1 METTE
6 RPTDPQTLEELNAV
20 WWVMPRTNEAERQEC
35 DQYYRSR
42 IFPKLR
48 ERLMETHA
56 HQFSDEYDLLI
67 SALGTAP
74 EPLMITITL
83 LKPRRVVFLCDAQ
96 TEQFIE
102 VIRDLTGLDAQCIHK
117 HFIEKHDALPIY
129 EAVHAA
135 VQEEARRLGRTPRIA
150 IDMTGGTKLMGAG
163 CAMAGV
169 LIGADIY
176 YVAGDF
182 DNVYRRTVPGTERL
196 IRFQDP
202 YAEFGHIQADAG
214 LTRFGRHDYAGAAML
229 FEEVAEKVARPR
241 TYQALAHLSRAYEA
255 WDALR
260 LQDAVDQMAKA
271 CGLLQRFGN
280 DSPLMKELPGEIL
293 QGQLS
298 ALRRLNAA
306 MGASLSLA
314 LLQDAE
320 VFSPLLFTVLENA
333 ARCEERGS
341 YEAAS
346 LLLYRSIEMMA
357 QRRLALR
364 GFDTAVADY
373 GVLGIDRDTAAAD
386 INAALNLKPPTF
398 SDSLPAQVSLFHA
411 HALLTWLGD
420 PYCCAAPELNLQQ
433 LKGIISTRNT
443 GLYAHGF
450 KPTDRAVHVKFRE
463 FTYSCLERLAKAEG
477 WDLARRQS
485 ECRFVSLPAK
495 TAIYS

>member
-1 METTE
+1 MNRTE
-6 RPTDPQTLEELNAV
+6 TLEEVRAL
-20 WWVMPRTNEAERQEC
+20 WWAMPRTNEAEKREC
-35 DQYYRSR
+35 DEFYRSR
-42 IFPKLR
+42 VFGKLR
-48 ERLMETHA
+48 ERLAETHA
-56 HQFSDEYDLLI
+56 HRFSEEYDLLI
-67 SALGTAP
+67 SPLGTAP

-83 LKPRRVVFLCDAQ
+83 LKPRRVVFLCDPH
-96 TEQFIE
+96 TEQYIE
-102 VIRDLTGLDAQCIHK
+102 VICDLTGLESQCIHK
-117 HFIEKHDALPIY
+117 HYIEKHDALPIY

-135 VQEEARRLGRTPRIA
+135 VQEEARRLGRTPRVA

-176 YVAGDF
+176 YVAGEF

-202 YAEFGHIQADAG
+202 YAEFGHIQADAA
-214 LTRFGRHDYAGAAML
+214 LARFGRHDYAGAAML

-241 TYQALAHLSRAYEA
+241 TYQAVAHLSRAYEA

-260 LQDAVDQMAKA
+260 LHDAVEQMEKA
-271 CGLLQRFGN
+271 CGLLQRFRN
-280 DSPLMKELPGEIL
+280 DSPLMKELPGEVL
-293 QGQLS
+293 QAQLA
-298 ALRRLNAA
+298 ALRRLHAA

-314 LLQDAE
+314 LLQDSE

-333 ARCEERGS
+333 ARCEDRGS

-346 LLLYRSIEMMA
+346 LLLYRSIEMMG

-364 GFDTAVADY
+364 GFDTATADY
-373 GVLGIDRDTAAAD
+373 TVLGLQDPASSAAG
-386 INAALNLKPPTF
+386 INAVLNLKSPPF
-398 SDSLPAQVSLFHA
+398 CDPLPNPVSLFHA
-411 HALLTWLGD
+411 HALLAWMGD
-420 PYCCAAPELNLQQ
+420 PYCSTRPELNLTQ

-450 KPTDRAVHVKFRE
+450 RPTDRAAHIKFRE

-477 WDLARRQS
+477 WDLERRQA
-485 ECRFVSLPAK
+485 ECRFIRLPAK
-495 TAIYS
+495 AGIYS